1 MFRSPVY
8 GCLYWEVLLLS
19 RYTTRLAI
27 YAAFVQLGARNYKYQ
42 MNTILS
48 KEVEM

>member
-19 RYTTRLAI
+19 RYTTRPAI

-42 MNTILS
+42 MNTTPFEEI
-48 KEVEM
+48 EM